1 LSSIKHFILFFF
13 CINAITCFAQNSFDV
28 LQLENDYNNS
38 QSIIYSVAQD
48 SVGNLWMAT
57 EEGVLK
63 NNSLNYQKYNT
74 YNGLENFSKNRITK
88 IIVDSEE
95 NIWIGHENGIGLYN
109 KQLDVFENLITKAN
123 NAISGVKSIT
133 EDSNQHIWVGAYN
146 GLFKIKRQKDTFSV
160 SKILDNYSINAVFVK
175 DDLVYLG
182 TDKGLVT
189 YSTTS
194 KSVKIISGA
203 FNSPVFFINELKNHL
218 YIGFK
223 NGNLFK
229 LKNNEFK
236 KVELPVANTS
246 PIYDIVQDKSNNI
259 YIATDGNGIIQ
270 LNRKNELITHFL
282 EDVNNPKALTS
293 NGVYDIEL
301 GKENII
307 WIATYGGGIN
317 YIDLKQRQ
325 FEQITHKI
333 NDDNSIASNFTRA
346 IATDAN
352 KNIWFGTK
360 QGISIFNPN
369 KNEWKHLTSFKYQNT
384 SVNDIVL
391 ALQPDANFMY
401 VGTYNSG
408 VFKVNINSLVSESVN
423 YKYLEDDILQKVYAI
438 HKDQAGN
445 LWIGGIEGELTVI
458 KTDNSIRKYNTGT
471 VRYITQ
477 TKDGLIYVAGRLG
490 LFAINADK
498 NEVNKI
504 SEIAP
509 NVSNLAYTTINVI
522 YEDQN
527 NNLLLGT
534 NGEGLIIYNPKSKL
548 FKKIKMQDGLPSDII
563 QGFLAETHN
572 NYWVSTT
579 KGLANVK
586 FNIKDT
592 LITNYDKN
600 DGLASTE
607 FNYGSFKKLAANKMA
622 FGGIDGVTIFNP
634 KKIKEFNYTPDI
646 VFTNIKLFNKNL
658 DPNSEVLEHHI
669 NETEEIKLNH
679 KENSIQFE
687 FTGVSHSINSKLK
700 YTYQLEG
707 FSNQWS
713 IPSEANLATYTNLN
727 SGSYT
732 FKVKSVNKYGN
743 FGKERIINISISTPF
758 WKSNLA
764 YFLYAITFILLIF
777 SGLYFARFLINKRNA
792 EEQIEFFNNITHEI
806 KTPLTILISSLDNIT
821 DKSSSNEESKTRIKT
836 TVKRINSLF
845 EQLLNFHKITS
856 QENIS
861 NHISEIDVKTHI
873 EQVINDFEPLTSEK
887 NISISYQNEWQDGF
901 FINDK
906 DLLDKV
912 LLNIISNAI
921 KYSNIDG
928 QIDIKSL
935 KNANGDLEL
944 EIKDDGIGIPKDQQK
959 YILKRYYRARNVI
972 NSQRPGTGLGLVM
985 VKRILEKSGGSIK
998 FKSEENKGTTFN
1010 ISLKNLKQELKDKQ
1024 NIKTEIVQ
1032 SFVSNHADI
1041 DGIDSFSDNQ
1051 ILIVE
1056 DNDELRELL
1065 VNTLGEYFQVHEA
1078 KNGKEGLE
1086 KASVIFPNLILT
1098 DLIMPEMDGM
1108 QMSKHIKDDIN
1119 LNHIP
1124 VFMLTV
1130 LQNSSQ
1136 KIESIKTGISEYIE
1150 KPIDLN
1156 FLLFKIVN
1164 TFKWQQTLRQKYV
1177 HDNESNNAEL
1187 FKNNKDKEFLD
1198 DLEQTVIDNIENNS
1212 FSVHDLSKSFGMSRT
1227 SLYMKLK
1234 NLVNLSPQDFII
1246 HTKLKHAKSLLIKGD
1261 LSIKEV
1267 AYRSGFSNPK
1277 YFSTSFKKIY
1287 NITPS
1292 QYINSLKK

>member
-1 LSSIKHFILFFF
+1 M
-13 CINAITCFAQNSFDV
+13 TCFAQNSFDV

-38 QSIIYSVAQD
+38 QSIIYSIAQD

-63 NNSLNYQKYNT
+63 NNSSNYQKYNT
-74 YNGLENFSKNRITK
+74 YNGLVNFSKNRITK
-88 IIVDSEE
+88 IIVDSKQ
-95 NIWIGHENGIGLYN
+95 NVWIGHENGIGLYN
-109 KQLDVFENLITKAN
+109 KKTDVFESLTTTGINTIG
-123 NAISGVKSIT
+123 SVKSIT
-133 EDSNQHIWVGAYN
+133 EDSEHRIWVGAYN
-146 GLFKIKRQKDTFSV
+146 GLFQLIKNKDTYT
-160 SKILDNYSINAVFVK
+160 SKKLVDNYNINAVFIK
-175 DDLVYLG
+175 NDLVYLG
-182 TDKGLVT
+182 TDQGLIR
-189 YSTTS
+189 YSTTNNNIKNLS
-194 KSVKIISGA
+194 EDYK
-203 FNSPVFFINELKNHL
+203 SPVFFIKELKKQI
-218 YIGFK
+218 YVGFK
-223 NGNLFK
+223 NGDLFK
-229 LKNNEFK
+229 LKNAELK
-236 KVELPVANTS
+236 KVNLPVPNS
-246 PIYDIVQDKSNNI
+246 YPIYDIIEDDSKNI
-259 YIATDGNGIIQ
+259 YIATDGNGIIH
-270 LNRKNELITHFL
+270 LNRRNELINHL
-282 EDVNNPKALTS
+282 VEDVNNPKALNS

-307 WIATYGGGIN
+307 WIATYGGGLN

-333 NDDNSIASNFTRA
+333 NNPNSIASNFTRA
-346 IATDAN
+346 IATDRN

-360 QGISIFNPN
+360 QGISIYYPET
-369 KNEWKHLTSFKYQNT
+369 KNWKHITNFKYQNT
-384 SVNDIVL
+384 TLSDIVL
-391 ALQPDANFMY
+391 AIQPDQDDMY

-408 VFKVNINSLVSESVN
+408 VFKININSLSSESIN
-423 YKYLEDDILQKVYAI
+423 SKYPNENILKKVYAVF
-438 HKDQAGN
+438 KDDNNN
-445 LWIGGIEGELTVI
+445 LWFGGIEGDLTVI
-458 KTDNSIRKYNTGT
+458 RADNSLKKYSTGA

-477 TKDGLIYVAGRLG
+477 TKNGLIYVAGRLG
-490 LFAINADK
+490 LFAINDEK
-498 NEVNKI
+498 SEISRI

-509 NVSNLAYTTINVI
+509 NNSTLAYSTINVV

-534 NGEGLIIYNPKSKL
+534 NGEGLIFYNPDNKT
-548 FKKIKMQDGLPSDII
+548 FKKLKMKDGLPSDIV
-563 QGFLAETHN
+563 QGFLAENYN
-572 NYWVSTT
+572 NYWISTT
-579 KGLANVK
+579 KGLANIK
-586 FNIKDT
+586 LSTKDT
-592 LITNYDKN
+592 LVTTYDKN

-607 FNYGSFKKLAANKMA
+607 YNYGSFNKLAPNKFA
-622 FGGIDGVTIFNP
+622 FGGIDGVSIFNP
-634 KKIKEFNYTPDI
+634 KKIKEFNYTPGI
-646 VFTNIKLFNKNL
+646 VFTNLKLFNKNL
-658 DPNSEVLEHHI
+658 DPKSGILEQHI
-669 NETEEIKLNH
+669 NETEKIKLNH

-700 YTYQLEG
+700 YTYKLEG
-707 FSNQWS
+707 FNNQWS
-713 IPSEANLATYTNLN
+713 APSEANLATYTNLN
-727 SGSYT
+727 SGTYT
-732 FKVKSVNKYGN
+732 FKVKTVNKYGN
-743 FGKERIINISISTPF
+743 FGKERRIEIVISTPF

-764 YFLYAITFILLIF
+764 YAIYTITFILLVI
-777 SGLYFARFLINKRNA
+777 LAIYLARFLINKRNA

-821 DKSSSNEESKTRIKT
+821 DQSNSNEESKTRVKT

-861 NHISEIDVKTHI
+861 NHISEIDIKSHI
-873 EQVINDFEPLTSEK
+873 DQVINDFEPLTKEK
-887 NISISYQNEWQDGF
+887 NIKISYTNDWKDGF

-921 KYSNIDG
+921 KYSNENG
-928 QIDIKSL
+928 QITIQSF
-935 KNANGDLEL
+935 KNKQDELEL
-944 EIKDDGIGIPKDQQK
+944 EISDDGIGIPKDQQK

-998 FKSEENKGTTFN
+998 FKSEENKGTVFN
-1010 ISLKNLKQELKDKQ
+1010 ITLKNLKQELKHKED
-1024 NIKTEIVQ
+1024 IKSQTIQ
-1032 SFVSNHADI
+1032 TFVSNHADI

-1187 FKNNKDKEFLD
+1187 FKNDQDKEFLD
-1198 DLEQTVIDNIENNS
+1198 NLEKTVLDNIENNS

-1246 HTKLKHAKSLLIKGD
+1246 HTKLKHAKSLLIQGD

-1292 QYINSLKK
+1292 QYISSLKK